1 MTKLHRAWLV
11 CAGATLLMFIST
23 GMVVNSLTV
32 YLPYILSEY
41 GLTNAQGS
49 LINTIR
55 CLASLGSMFFVERYY
70 KALGLRWG
78 TILAMAACVL
88 SYVLYGLA
96 RSFPGFCLGAVVGGI
111 GCSLGGIVA
120 ATIAIDTWFSGSRG
134 TAMGICTAGSGLAM
148 VVLPPVL
155 TKILEA
161 SGVSAAFLLEAGMMA
176 ALSLLVLLIFR
187 KDSPAAAGLA
197 PYGKAPETNCPNV
210 SGTALPH
217 GYFLALLLAMAFVG
231 AVGGPGF
238 NHLPVLYSSL
248 GYDSMVVA
256 FGMSLIG
263 FVLVLGKCVYGVITD
278 RIGGYRAN
286 YLFLCP
292 LIFGFVLCCISSGK
306 TWTLYAA
313 QTCLGTG
320 MCVCTVGLPV
330 WAGDLTDPETHA
342 RTVQRFQTAYSIGA
356 LVFSPVPGMAA
367 DRFGSYLSSY
377 GVFTVQSAVILVIL
391 QLAYRKAGR
400 HRRFSLI
407 SD

>member
-155 TKILEA
+155 TKI
-161 SGVSAAFLLEAGMMA
+161 
-176 ALSLLVLLIFR
+176 
-187 KDSPAAAGLA
+187 
-197 PYGKAPETNCPNV
+197 
-210 SGTALPH
+210 
-217 GYFLALLLAMAFVG
+217 
-231 AVGGPGF
+231 
-238 NHLPVLYSSL
+238 
-248 GYDSMVVA
+248 
-256 FGMSLIG
+256 
-263 FVLVLGKCVYGVITD
+263 
-278 RIGGYRAN
+278 
-286 YLFLCP
+286 
-292 LIFGFVLCCISSGK
+292 
-306 TWTLYAA
+306 
-313 QTCLGTG
+313 
-320 MCVCTVGLPV
+320 
-330 WAGDLTDPETHA
+330 
-342 RTVQRFQTAYSIGA
+342 
-356 LVFSPVPGMAA
+356 
-367 DRFGSYLSSY
+367 
-377 GVFTVQSAVILVIL
+377 
-391 QLAYRKAGR
+391 
-400 HRRFSLI
+400 
-407 SD
+407 